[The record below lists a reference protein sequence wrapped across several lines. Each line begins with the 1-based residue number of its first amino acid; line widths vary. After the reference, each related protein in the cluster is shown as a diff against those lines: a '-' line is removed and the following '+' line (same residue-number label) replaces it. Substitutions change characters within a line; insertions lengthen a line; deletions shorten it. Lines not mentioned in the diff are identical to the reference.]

1 MSENGYFLNNGLSLF
16 SYDSTEPN
24 DNSPALNKQPR
35 GLMAPILTYNVK
47 NPCIR
52 RFSIS
57 YGHKGEQMND
67 DLAFSGKFYKL

>member
-1 MSENGYFLNNGLSLF
+1 MSKNGYFLNNGLSLF
-16 SYDSTEPN
+16 SYGSDDKENTPG
-24 DNSPALNKQPR
+24 LNKQPR
-35 GLMAPILTYNVK
+35 GLMAPIITYNIK

-67 DLAFSGKFYKL
+67 DFAFSGIIA